1 MIIIEELKDN
11 KIDLEQFD
19 TVPYGPDMF
28 FLAIN
33 SIIQHEYAVAV
44 DEENQPVALLKWQGN
59 TYVHRYK
66 YSGGADMSFM
76 NQYDCL
82 FLHDCN
88 EYSVELC

>member
-44 DEENQPVALLKWQGN
+44 DEENQPVALLILMFTDINIQ
-59 TYVHRYK
+59 
-66 YSGGADMSFM
+66 AE
-76 NQYDCL
+76 QICL
-82 FLHDCN
+82 L
-88 EYSVELC
+88 